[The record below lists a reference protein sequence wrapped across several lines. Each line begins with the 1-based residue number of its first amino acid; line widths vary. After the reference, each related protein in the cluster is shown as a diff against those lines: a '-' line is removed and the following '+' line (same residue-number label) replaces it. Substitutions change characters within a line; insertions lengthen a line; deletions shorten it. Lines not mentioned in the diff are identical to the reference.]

1 MKDYFEVS
9 VKLTLVR
16 LNWQQKYFLN
26 VLSARVLFRR
36 KKNIKILNLWKQ
48 PTILQKATFFLKK
61 MNAILQKSRKF
72 LQQLKKN

>member
-48 PTILQKATFFLKK
+48 PTILQKGYVLF
-61 MNAILQKSRKF
+61 
-72 LQQLKKN
+72 